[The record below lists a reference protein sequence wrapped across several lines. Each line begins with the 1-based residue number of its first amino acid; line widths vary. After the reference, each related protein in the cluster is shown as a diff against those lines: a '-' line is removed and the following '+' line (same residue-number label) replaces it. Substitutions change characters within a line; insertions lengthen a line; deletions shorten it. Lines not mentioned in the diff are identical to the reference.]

1 MNPELGV
8 AVFAIL
14 VALYGAVGILL
25 GRWSIT
31 MPMVFVAAGVLLGTS
46 GFGLI
51 QISPTT
57 EGVRSLAETT
67 LAILLFA
74 DASTL
79 SFRNVEED
87 TLLPGRLLG
96 VGLPLT
102 IALGALLAFLLFPS
116 HGVGFALLLA
126 AILAPTDAALGLPI
140 FTNPKVPVRIRRA
153 LNVESGLNDGIAT
166 PFVTLFLS
174 LAAAGE
180 QATSGGWLVGAIEQI
195 AIAVLVGAVVGL
207 AGGRVLL
214 YAHKRGWTQGTPLQ
228 VAVMALA
235 FAAYLSSLALG
246 GNGFVAAFVGGIVF
260 GASSRGKLAEFTEYS
275 ETTGTL
281 LSLLVWGIFGTL
293 FVGPLVF
300 ANFDPRVILY
310 AVLSLTVIRMVP
322 VLAALYGL
330 KFRLDSQLLMGW
342 FGPRGLASVVFGLLA
357 VDDLMQVPQEARLM
371 ASVVTWTILLSVL
384 AHGLSAQP
392 LAGWYARRLASAGS
406 DLPELKDVP
415 DVLGR
420 KLLLVGLAPDKP
432 GPSSGPPAP

>member
-293 FVGPLVF
+293 FVGPLGF
-300 ANFDPRVILY
+300 ANFDPPVIPY
-310 AVLSLTVIRMVP
+310 SL
-322 VLAALYGL
+322 LCL
-330 KFRLDSQLLMGW
+330 
-342 FGPRGLASVVFGLLA
+342 
-357 VDDLMQVPQEARLM
+357 
-371 ASVVTWTILLSVL
+371 
-384 AHGLSAQP
+384 
-392 LAGWYARRLASAGS
+392 
-406 DLPELKDVP
+406 
-415 DVLGR
+415 
-420 KLLLVGLAPDKP
+420 
-432 GPSSGPPAP
+432 